1 MKTRIAI
8 VVAILLVAA
17 GAYALFSRKGDTTTG
32 NYRFVTIEKGDLESV
47 VSATGTLSAVK
58 TVQVGTQIS
67 GLISKMLVDFN
78 DRVEAGQVIAQLDT
92 TLLETAIL
100 DAEATRERNQA
111 QLRQAQ
117 RDFDRLVVLH
127 QQGIVADTDFNTA
140 QYNLDIARASV
151 KSSDAAAARAR
162 QNLSYATIT
171 APVSGIVVERD
182 VDVGQ
187 TVASSLSAPKLF
199 LIANDLSE
207 MQILASVDESDIG
220 QIKQGQAVRFTVKA
234 YQDRKFTG
242 TVKQVRL
249 QSTTEQNIVNYT
261 VVIAVA
267 NPDGTLLPGMT
278 ATVEF
283 LVATATDVFKISNA
297 ALRFRPS
304 EAIATQVRERLQK
317 ERAAAAARAE
327 GQTTGPGAPA
337 GPGSSGNPGALGGD
351 SGSLAGTHAAPGT
364 GRPTG
369 SAGEFPGA
377 GAGRDR
383 GFPAGPA
390 IQAGQE
396 FPGGARPAGNGRGT
410 GASRPRNFTMLY
422 FLDDQGAITAM
433 PVRAG
438 ITDGQFT
445 EIRGRKVE
453 AGMHIITGMTAA
465 AQSNGST
472 NPFQSST
479 QSGPGGPPRGGF

>member
-17 GAYALFSRKGDTTTG
+17 GAYALFSRKGNTTTG

-47 VSATGTLSAVK
+47 VSATGALSAVK

-67 GLISKMLVDFN
+67 GLISRMLVDFN

-92 TLLETAIL
+92 TLLETSIL

-140 QYNLDIARASV
+140 QYNLDIARAAV
-151 KSSDAAAARAR
+151 KSSDATAARAR
-162 QNLSYATIT
+162 QNLAYATIT

-249 QSTTEQNIVNYT
+249 QSTTEQNIVAYT

-267 NPDGTLLPGMT
+267 NPDGMLLPGMT

-283 LVATATDVFKISNA
+283 LVATVADVLKISNA

-304 EAIATQVRERLQK
+304 EAIAAQVRERLQK
-317 ERAAAAARAE
+317 ERAAAASRPT
-327 GQTTGPGAPA
+327 GQAAGPGAPGGSGGPA
-337 GPGSSGNPGALGGD
+337 GSASEGPD
-351 SGSLAGTHAAPGT
+351 AGTSPGMVLPRGAGLQNGT
-364 GRPTG
+364 G
-369 SAGEFPGA
+369 FPGIA
-377 GAGRDR
+377 GGT
-383 GFPAGPA
+383 
-390 IQAGQE
+390 
-396 FPGGARPAGNGRGT
+396 RPAGSGRGPGGGN
-410 GASRPRNFTMLY
+410 GARELTLLY
-422 FLDDQGAITAM
+422 FLDDSGALTAM
-433 PVRAG
+433 PVRTG
-438 ITDGQFT
+438 ITDGQYT
-445 EIRGRKVE
+445 EIRGRKIE
-453 AGMHIITGMTAA
+453 AGMRIITGMTAA
-465 AQSNGST
+465 TQSTGAT
-472 NPFQSST
+472 NPFQSSP
-479 QSGPGGPPRGGF
+479 QAGPPGPPRGGF